1 VVDENRIKSNFIEYM
16 LTLEILSTN
25 RNLKD
30 KLKKVEDMLRDIRYE
45 DLPSYEIAISIFMQ
59 RVREQR

>member
-1 VVDENRIKSNFIEYM
+1 VDENRIKSNFIEYM